1 LVEQLARLP
10 KPGEKIT
17 FHGVELVAEAV
28 DRRRVLQV
36 KVTLPD
42 SGTSGDNPSGG
53 TGSLGSIGVWAL
65 VWITALGLAGC
76 SSPDFVPRP
85 KGYFRIA
92 LHDTLYQEVE
102 LDCPLALSMSKTAFL
117 QPVKAFAP
125 DSCWFNLVYPEYKA
139 RIHCTYAGGVELEPV
154 LEDAFSL
161 AYEHEV
167 KADAIEV
174 RRRDFDHG
182 GMNLTWRIAGNAAS
196 PFQFLCTDGSDRF
209 LRGAL
214 YFELRPNADS
224 LAPVVA
230 RLTDDMDHLISQL
243 DWK

>member
-1 LVEQLARLP
+1 MGGDFETEKGESDTLGGFLVEQLARLP

-17 FHGVELVAEAV
+17 FHGLELVAEAV

-42 SGTSGDNPSGG
+42 LGTSGYNPSGG

-76 SSPDFVPRP
+76 SSADFVPRAQ
-85 KGYFRIA
+85 GG
-92 LHDTLYQEVE
+92 TSE
-102 LDCPLALSMSKTAFL
+102 LPCMTPSIRRSNWDCPLALSMSKTALL

-182 GMNLTWRIAGNAAS
+182 GMNLTWRIAGNGRQSISISVHRRDRSLLEGS
-196 PFQFLCTDGSDRF
+196 PLF
-209 LRGAL
+209 
-214 YFELRPNADS
+214 
-224 LAPVVA
+224 
-230 RLTDDMDHLISQL
+230 
-243 DWK
+243 